1 MDRKVEMER
10 KLFELRN
17 KRNQARK
24 LNKDEVLA
32 ETIGEK
38 LSKADGHEEYV
49 TRRREAERDADVAAG
64 VGVGAVDK
72 AKEKLLNTTGL
83 EMEIERAKKAKTEK
97 KTNFDWNMYNEESK
111 YKSYKK
117 RVAALEKYGDRDD
130 YKRAKES
137 SNTGDMERHV
147 DDLTYG
153 EAPAISQERMDLLLG
168 DLKARKEAKNKFQR
182 RRAEYDDEDVNYINN
197 DNKQFIKKIDK
208 AYGKYTTG
216 IQDALEKGTS

>member
-1 MDRKVEMER
+1 MER

-38 LSKADGHEEYV
+38 VAKADGHEEYL
-49 TRRREAERDADVAAG
+49 TRRREAEREADVAAG
-64 VGVGAVDK
+64 VGVGVVDK
-72 AKEKLLNTTGL
+72 EKEKLLNTTGL
-83 EMEIERAKKAKTEK
+83 DMETERAKKAKKEK
-97 KTNFDWNMYNEESK
+97 RAKFEWNVHNEESK

-117 RVAALEKYGDRDD
+117 RVAALEKYGDLDD
-130 YKRAKES
+130 YKRAKSADAEGM
-137 SNTGDMERHV
+137 NRQV

-153 EAPAISQERMDLLLG
+153 EAPAISAERMELLAG
-168 DLKARKEAKNKFQR
+168 DLKARKDAKKKFAR
-182 RRAEYDDEDVNYINN
+182 RRAEYDDEDVNYINS
-197 DNKQFIKKIDK
+197 DNKQFIKKIDR

-216 IQDALEKGTS
+216 IRDALEKGTS